1 MSMKL
6 AENSFNLKEEAE
18 IKGGTVFFNN
28 ILPHGVTIAQTD
40 RSIEVIQKIIPDVK
54 IDSSASLIKISKETI
69 KTKIGLKSAF
79 TKINELFGEEKTG
92 KSLHFLK
99 ASFFKTDDKTIYTY
113 SEHRTPMQLVED
125 FSEYYRIE
133 LNNQRNTY
141 FLKNIENYSDGMTAT
156 NKFMKLINILY
167 IFRGNNTN
175 DNSDLFIKY
184 LDEKKKNLN
193 SEEQEIFTNGDSL
206 INYDISKIILDN
218 KINPYKIFKLIKEI
232 KLLLDNFISSINF
245 KEVKDGKEA
254 DIKKLFAECF
264 EGRMVLPDIKSIN
277 LYKDILYNAN
287 EKDLQTFLDNLKVDQ
302 KISEEEITIKLFNE
316 KSQLKEELY
325 SEPDDSTKHLTSM
338 MTANVDAE
346 REERGRGGGNNTKEL
361 RQKLNTMSI
370 KQLKILSDKNHI
382 KYGNKNTIK
391 SLINNYMKHI

>member
-184 LDEKKKNLN
+184 LDEKKK
-193 SEEQEIFTNGDSL
+193 I
-206 INYDISKIILDN
+206 
-218 KINPYKIFKLIKEI
+218 
-232 KLLLDNFISSINF
+232 
-245 KEVKDGKEA
+245 
-254 DIKKLFAECF
+254 
-264 EGRMVLPDIKSIN
+264 
-277 LYKDILYNAN
+277 
-287 EKDLQTFLDNLKVDQ
+287 
-302 KISEEEITIKLFNE
+302 
-316 KSQLKEELY
+316 
-325 SEPDDSTKHLTSM
+325 
-338 MTANVDAE
+338 
-346 REERGRGGGNNTKEL
+346 
-361 RQKLNTMSI
+361 
-370 KQLKILSDKNHI
+370 
-382 KYGNKNTIK
+382 
-391 SLINNYMKHI
+391 